1 MTIPLERNILI
12 AYQSF
17 QCKARKIILFSCH
30 RCVALFFPLIIL
42 SIKKWSNKFFH
53 ELQPFSIRL
62 YCLDFFKN
70 RRKVIVGGCYLI

>member
-17 QCKARKIILFSCH
+17 QGNTKKIILFSCH
-30 RCVALFFPLIIL
+30 FYVVLSLPLPIL

-62 YCLDFFKN
+62 YCLDFPKN

>member
-1 MTIPLERNILI
+1 MQGEEDN
-12 AYQSF
+12 SF
-17 QCKARKIILFSCH
+17 LLSSLCSSL
-30 RCVALFFPLIIL
+30 FPLIIL